1 MRSAREVTAGWEA
14 PARQNR
20 FNAEGQTALLVGESI
35 LVALIEYGVLTKN
48 RLIDA
53 IDTAILTKQQ
63 RAEDSQDVEVSRIAA
78 GLLTT
83 LRTSIAS
90 QTELDA

>member
-1 MRSAREVTAGWEA
+1 VRSLPDEKRRT
-14 PARQNR
+14 PQNH
-20 FNAEGQTALLVGESI
+20 FNAEGQAALLVGESI
-35 LVALIEYGVLTKN
+35 LMALIEYGVLTKN
-48 RLIDA
+48 QLIDV

-63 RAEDSQDVEVSRIAA
+63 MAEEGQDVEVSRIAA

-90 QTELDA
+90 LTEA